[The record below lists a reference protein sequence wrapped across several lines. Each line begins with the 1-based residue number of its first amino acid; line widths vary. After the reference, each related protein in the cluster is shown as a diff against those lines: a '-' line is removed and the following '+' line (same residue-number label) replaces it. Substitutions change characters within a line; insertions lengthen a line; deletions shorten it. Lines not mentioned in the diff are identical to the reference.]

1 MTAKS
6 ASQHICSSANNCG
19 WWAQFGV
26 MLRLCC
32 RGVAAGCL
40 LSVSLASQAA
50 DVERFD
56 ALIRQLD
63 NGELV
68 FIDRAAVEQ
77 FSRQL
82 QSYLPPGDAQRELR
96 LQRELCGSNYPDDPK
111 AGIKFANQFI
121 QQAALQQQPLT
132 LSHFYL
138 CRAGHYG
145 NSNQLAEQEADLTQ
159 AVALAKR
166 SEDKLT
172 LAMALSARAD
182 MHSFRGEYA
191 DSLVAL
197 FEAHQL
203 YKALSHRYGI
213 GYTVENIGTSFRR
226 MGEYDKAIEYLE
238 LSENEFTAPGDSYR
252 LGFLL
257 QQKAFV
263 YGEQG
268 KTVDAKQLL
277 ERVRKLYQQIGE
289 SAFVTAIDIDLLW
302 VANLEQRYSQS
313 VELAAQI
320 LPQLAQLAQK
330 PGGAQVVNQGL
341 FYLYYAEAL
350 SATGQAAAA
359 QQMFLQAEAELLAIN
374 SPRYLLWLQRAWSA
388 AQARAGDYAEAYQ
401 RLVAANK
408 LQEQLNNQAKQQRES
423 LLRYQFDS
431 ALQAEKN
438 QQLTLENKLSLQ
450 QVQTLESAQRWQ
462 YIAIGLFILLA
473 LIALFYAISQ
483 IQRNRQLHRL
493 AMTDELTQV
502 ANRRSILWFAE
513 QVRQRS
519 ELSLEP
525 WCLVLIDIDFFKQCN
540 DNYGHDAGDQVLQ
553 QTAQAMKSLA
563 RSTDRLGRTGGEE
576 FLFVLPQTRLD
587 AAIDIAERLRG
598 VVAALQFSAYP
609 AIRISVSLGVTQA
622 GRQEDVREVMSRA
635 DHALYQAKA
644 AGRNQVASS

>member
-1 MTAKS
+1 MLLTKS
-6 ASQHICSSANNCG
+6 ASQHVCSSANHCG
-19 WWAQFGV
+19 WWARVCPVFRRV
-26 MLRLCC
+26 TAC
-32 RGVAAGCL
+32 CL
-40 LSVSLASQAA
+40 LLGSPLLQAA
-50 DVERFD
+50 DAERFD

-63 NGELV
+63 HGELV

-77 FSRQL
+77 FAQQL
-82 QSYLPPGDAQRELR
+82 QSYVPSGDALRELR
-96 LQRELCGSNYPDDPK
+96 LQRELCSSNYPDDPK
-111 AGIKFANQFI
+111 AGIRFANQFI
-121 QQAALQQQPLT
+121 RQPELQQQPLT

-159 AVALAKR
+159 AVELAKR

-172 LAMALSARAD
+172 LAIALSARAD
-182 MHSFRGEYA
+182 MHSFRGQYA
-191 DSLVAL
+191 DSLVGL

-203 YKALSHRYGI
+203 YKSLSHRYGI
-213 GYTVENIGTSFRR
+213 GYTVQNIGTSFRR

-252 LGFLL
+252 LAFLL

-277 ERVRKLYQQIGE
+277 ERVRKLYQQIDE
-289 SAFVTAIDIDLLW
+289 PAFVTAIDIDLIW

-313 VELAAQI
+313 VELSAQI
-320 LPQLAQLAQK
+320 LPQLAQLALQ

-350 SATGQAAAA
+350 SATGQTAAA
-359 QQMFLQAEAELLAIN
+359 QQRFLQAEAELLALN
-374 SPRYLLWLQRAWSA
+374 SPRYLLWLQRTWSVA
-388 AQARAGDYAEAYQ
+388 LARAGDYAQAYQ
-401 RLVAANK
+401 RLAAANK

-423 LLRYQFDS
+423 LLRYQFDT

-438 QQLTLENKLSLQ
+438 QQLTLENKLSMQ

-473 LIALFYAISQ
+473 LIALLYAISQ

-553 QTAQAMKSLA
+553 QIAQAMKSLA
-563 RSTDRLGRTGGEE
+563 RGTDRLGRTGGEE
-576 FLFVLPQTRLD
+576 FLLVLPQTRLE
-587 AAIDIAERLRG
+587 AAIEIAERLRA
-598 VVAALQFSAYP
+598 VVAALHFNAYP
-609 AIRISVSLGVTQA
+609 GIRISVSLGVTQA

-644 AGRNQVASS
+644 AGRNQVASA

>member
-1 MTAKS
+1 LLTKS
-6 ASQHICSSANNCG
+6 ASQHVCISANHCG
-19 WWAQFGV
+19 WWT
-26 MLRLCC
+26 RLYPGFCRVLACC
-32 RGVAAGCL
+32 LWLISPV
-40 LSVSLASQAA
+40 SQAA
-50 DVERFD
+50 DAARFD

-77 FSRQL
+77 FARQL
-82 QSYLPPGDAQRELR
+82 QSYVPPGDALRELR
-96 LQRELCGSNYPDDPK
+96 LQRELCSSNYPDDPK
-111 AGIKFANQFI
+111 AGIRFANQFI
-121 QQAALQQQPLT
+121 GQPALQQQPLI
-132 LSHFYL
+132 LGHFYL

-145 NSNQLAEQEADLTQ
+145 NSNQLAEQEADLAQ
-159 AVALAKR
+159 AVELAKR

-172 LAMALSARAD
+172 LAIALSARAD
-182 MHSFRGEYA
+182 MHSFRGQYA

-197 FEAHQL
+197 FEAHKL
-203 YKALSHRYGI
+203 YKSLSHRYGI
-213 GYTVENIGTSFRR
+213 GYAVQNIGTSFRR

-252 LGFLL
+252 LAFLL

-289 SAFVTAIDIDLLW
+289 SAFVTAVDIDLIW

-320 LPQLAQLAQK
+320 LPQLQQLAQQ

-350 SATGQAAAA
+350 SATGQTAAA
-359 QQMFLQAEAELLAIN
+359 QQRFLQAEAELLALN
-374 SPRYLLWLQRAWSA
+374 SPRYLLWLQRTWSVA
-388 AQARAGDYAEAYQ
+388 LARAGDYAQAYQ
-401 RLVAANK
+401 RLMAANK
-408 LQEQLNNQAKQQRES
+408 LQEQLNNLAKQQRES

-438 QQLTLENKLSLQ
+438 QQLTLENKLSMQ

-473 LIALFYAISQ
+473 LIALLYAISQ

-493 AMTDELTQV
+493 AMTDELTRV

-519 ELSLEP
+519 ELSFEP

-540 DNYGHDAGDQVLQ
+540 DNFGHDAGDQVLQ

-563 RSTDRLGRTGGEE
+563 RTTDRLGRTGGEE
-576 FLFVLPQTRLD
+576 FLLVLPQTRLE
-587 AAIDIAERLRG
+587 AAIEIAERLRG
-598 VVAALQFSAYP
+598 VVAALHFTAYP
-609 AIRISVSLGVTQA
+609 GIRISVSLGVTQA

-644 AGRNQVASS
+644 AGRNQVASA